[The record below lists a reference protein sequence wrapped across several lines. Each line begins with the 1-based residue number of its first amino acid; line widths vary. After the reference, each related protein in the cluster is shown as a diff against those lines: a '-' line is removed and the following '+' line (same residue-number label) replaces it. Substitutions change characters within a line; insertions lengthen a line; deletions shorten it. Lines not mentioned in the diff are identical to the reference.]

1 MLFGFDKEVK
11 DTKPSVS
18 AVYVYPVD
26 SKTSVNQSKRP
37 LLLNLSLQKD
47 GSYANKVVANGKI
60 GFGITAVD
68 YDNVSGNRNGIYKLQ
83 TYLNGKANFGYQLD
97 TYSFDEMRYICINR
111 LFKI

>member
-11 DTKPSVS
+11 DTKSLVS

-37 LLLNLSLQKD
+37 LLLNLSCKKD
-47 GSYANKVVANGKI
+47 GSYLANKVVSNGKI

-68 YDNVSGNRNGIYKLQ
+68 YDNDSGNRNGFISYKP
-83 TYLNGKANFGYQLD
+83 
-97 TYSFDEMRYICINR
+97 I
-111 LFKI
+111 